1 MTKAEFSQGHGS
13 GTVQRTIE
21 VRVIVSIARPSV
33 IHTGDDKWFKSISIK
48 DKKRTTCQ
56 QSHALQLY
64 ILVTTS
70 SLYGFRKKKFSHNFL
85 GTFQFSSKFA
95 TLSFAAVGLSN
106 YIKRTS
112 CEREKFTDTGTDN
125 AKDNELIGVK
135 RKMFA

>member
-1 MTKAEFSQGHGS
+1 MST
-13 GTVQRTIE
+13 
-21 VRVIVSIARPSV
+21 IARPSV
-33 IHTGDDKWFKSISIK
+33 IHTGDDELFVWLS
-48 DKKRTTCQ
+48 
-56 QSHALQLY
+56 
-64 ILVTTS
+64 
-70 SLYGFRKKKFSHNFL
+70 KKKFSHNFL